1 MGLQSD
7 QKIVVNFIWLTT
19 LMPFSGQTVCSF
31 ELKLNKQLLDKVEKQ
46 FLSNKRSFYQK
57 NVVNF
62 FYVDYL
68 FFQA

>member
-19 LMPFSGQTVCSF
+19 LMPFCGQTVCSF

-46 FLSNKRSFYQK
+46 FLSNKRSFYQE